1 MKKLTRQKKELLKKI
16 EQLEIWIAADEELGC
31 GFAPPGAYDDLYKE
45 IYQLQEE
52 LAQLMHYES
61 AEEMFFD
68 ERGQTKDMSIL
79 RQKGPAQTRKPKL
92 SQGSNVKHKNRTAH
106 KKSKVMSR

>member
-1 MKKLTRQKKELLKKI
+1 MTRQKKELLKKI
-16 EQLEIWIAADEELGC
+16 EQLETWIAADEELGY
-31 GFAPPGAYDDLYKE
+31 GFAPPGAYDDVYKE
-45 IYQLQEE
+45 IYQLQEK